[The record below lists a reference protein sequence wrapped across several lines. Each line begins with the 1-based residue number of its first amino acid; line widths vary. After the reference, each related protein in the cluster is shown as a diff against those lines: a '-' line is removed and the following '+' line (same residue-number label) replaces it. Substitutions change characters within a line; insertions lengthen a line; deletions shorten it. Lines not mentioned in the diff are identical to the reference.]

1 MITVKLFAVLK
12 KLAGTDEIK
21 MVVPAGGTVGDVI
34 KEISVKHPE
43 VGKLISDRK
52 VMLSLNQESADDA
65 MKVADGDEL
74 AVLPP
79 FAGGATGTPGPATE
93 DELVRVQEGP
103 FDVNA
108 EIELVKRTSTGIGAV
123 VTFLGIGRDHSKGK
137 DIEALTF
144 EYYAGMAEKR
154 LKQIREQAMRDF
166 NLVECGIVHRFGDI
180 ALGEDIVLIT
190 AASSHRPEAFEA
202 CRWCIDELKRITPI
216 WKKEYTPEGEVWVEE
231 HP

>member
-1 MITVKLFAVLK
+1 MITVKLFAVLR
-12 KLAGTDEIK
+12 KLAGSDELQ
-21 MVVPAGGTVGDVI
+21 MEVPAGGTVADVVA
-34 KEISVKHPE
+34 KISEDHPE
-43 VGKLISDRK
+43 VGKLISERK
-52 VMLSLNQESADDA
+52 VMLSLNQETADDD
-65 MKVADGDEL
+65 MKVSDGDEL

-79 FAGGATGTPGPATE
+79 FAGGADEGPASV

-108 EIELVKRTSTGIGAV
+108 EIELVKRTSKGIGAV

-137 DIEALTF
+137 DIEGLTF

-154 LKQIREQAMRDF
+154 LKQIREQAIRDY
-166 NLVECGIVHRFGDI
+166 NLVECGIVHRFGSI
-180 ALGEDIVLIT
+180 ELGEDIVLIN

-216 WKKEYTPEGEVWVEE
+216 WKKEFTPEGEVWVEE

>member
-1 MITVKLFAVLK
+1 MITVKLFAVLR
-12 KLAGTDEIK
+12 KLAGTDELK
-21 MVVPAGGTVGDVI
+21 MDVPGGGTVKDVVAAI
-34 KEISVKHPE
+34 AVDHPE
-43 VGKLISDRK
+43 VGKLISERK
-52 VMLSLNQESADDA
+52 VMLSLNQETAEDG

-79 FAGGATGTPGPATE
+79 FAGGSDAVSVDA
-93 DELVRVQEGP
+93 LVRVQEEP

-108 EIELVKRTSTGIGAV
+108 EIELVKKASKGIGAV

-137 DIEALTF
+137 DIEGLTF

-154 LKQIREQAMRDF
+154 LKQIREQAIRDY

-180 ALGEDIVLIT
+180 QLGEDIVLINC
-190 AASSHRPEAFEA
+190 ASAHRPEAFEA

-216 WKKEYTPEGEVWVEE
+216 WKKEFTPEGEVWVEE

>member
-12 KLAGTDEIK
+12 KLAGTEEIK
-21 MVVPAGGTVGDVI
+21 LEVPAGGTVGDVI
-34 KEISVKHPE
+34 KEIAARHPE
-43 VGKLISDRK
+43 VGTLISERK

-65 MKVADGDEL
+65 MKVSDGDEL

-79 FAGGATGTPGPATE
+79 FAGGAEPATE

-137 DIEALTF
+137 DIEGLTF

-154 LKQIREQAMRDF
+154 LKQIREQAIRDF

-216 WKKEYTPEGEVWVEE
+216 WKKEFTPEGEVWVEE

>member
-12 KLAGTDEIK
+12 KLAGTDELQ
-21 MVVPAGGTVGDVI
+21 MEVPAGGTVADVI
-34 KEISVKHPE
+34 AVISADHPE
-43 VGKLISDRK
+43 VGKLITERK
-52 VMLSLNQESADDA
+52 VMLSLNQESAEDD
-65 MKVADGDEL
+65 MKVSDGDEM

-79 FAGGATGTPGPATE
+79 FAGGSGEEGPASV
-93 DELVRVQEGP
+93 DELVRVQEEN
-103 FDVNA
+103 FDINA
-108 EIELVKRTSTGIGAV
+108 EIELVKRTSKGIGAV

-137 DIEALTF
+137 DIEGLTF

-154 LKQIREQAMRDF
+154 LKQIREQAIRDF
-166 NLVECGIVHRFGDI
+166 NLVECGIVHRYGDI
-180 ALGEDIVLIT
+180 TLGEDIVLIN

-216 WKKEYTPEGEVWVEE
+216 WKKEFTPDGEVWVEE

>member
-1 MITVKLFAVLK
+1 MITIKLFAVLRK
-12 KLAGTDEIK
+12 MAGSDELQ
-21 MVVPAGGTVGDVI
+21 MEVPAGGTVKDVVAAI
-34 KEISVKHPE
+34 AADHPD
-43 VGKLISDRK
+43 VGQLISDRK
-52 VMLSLNQESADDA
+52 VMLSLNQETAEDDMA
-65 MKVADGDEL
+65 VSDGDEM

-79 FAGGATGTPGPATE
+79 FAGGADEEAASV

-108 EIELVKRTSTGIGAV
+108 EIELCKRTSKGIGAV

-137 DIEALTF
+137 DIEGLTF

-154 LKQIREQAMRDF
+154 LKQIREQAIRDF
-166 NLVECGIVHRFGDI
+166 NLIECGIVHRFGNI
-180 ALGEDIVLIT
+180 ELGEDIVLIN

-216 WKKEYTPEGEVWVEE
+216 WKKEFTPEGEVWVEE

>member
-12 KLAGTDEIK
+12 KLAGTDELNLP
-21 MVVPAGGTVGDVI
+21 VPAGGTVADVI
-34 KEISVKHPE
+34 SAISEMHPE
-43 VGKLISDRK
+43 VGKLISERK
-52 VMLSLNQESADDA
+52 VMLSLNQESAEDQMA
-65 MKVADGDEL
+65 VKSGDEL

-79 FAGGATGTPGPATE
+79 FAGGSGEAPA
-93 DELVRVQEGP
+93 DVDQLVRVQEGP

-108 EIELVKRTSTGIGAV
+108 EIELVKQASKGIGAI

-137 DIEALTF
+137 DIEGLTF

-154 LKQIREQAMRDF
+154 LKQIREQAIRDF

-180 ALGEDIVLIT
+180 TLGEDIVLIN

-216 WKKEYTPEGEVWVEE
+216 WKKEFTPEGEVWVEE

>member
-12 KLAGTDEIK
+12 KLAGTDELK
-21 MVVPAGGTVGDVI
+21 MEVPAGGTVKDVVDA
-34 KEISVKHPE
+34 ISVDHPE
-43 VGKLISDRK
+43 VGKLIAERK
-52 VMLSLNQESADDA
+52 VMLSLNQESADDD
-65 MKVADGDEL
+65 MKVSDGDEM

-79 FAGGATGTPGPATE
+79 FAGGSDGPASV
-93 DELVRVQEGP
+93 DELVRVQEEN
-103 FDVNA
+103 FDINA
-108 EIELVKRTSTGIGAV
+108 EIELVKRTSKGIGAV

-137 DIEALTF
+137 DIEGLTF

-154 LKQIREQAMRDF
+154 LRQIREQAIRDF
-166 NLVECGIVHRFGDI
+166 NLVECGIVHRYGDI
-180 ALGEDIVLIT
+180 TLGEDIVLIN

-216 WKKEYTPEGEVWVEE
+216 WKKEFTPDGEVWVEE

>member
-12 KLAGTDEIK
+12 KLAGADEIK
-21 MVVPAGGTVGDVI
+21 MAVPAGGTVKDVI
-34 KEISVKHPE
+34 GEISSQHPE
-43 VGKLISDRK
+43 VGKLISDKK
-52 VMLSLNQESADDA
+52 VMLSLNQESAEDD
-65 MKVADGDEL
+65 MKVSDGDEL

-79 FAGGATGTPGPATE
+79 FAGGSGEGPA
-93 DELVRVQEGP
+93 DVDQLVRVQEEP

-108 EIELVKRTSTGIGAV
+108 EIELVKRTSKGIGAV

-137 DIEALTF
+137 DIEGLTF

-154 LKQIREQAMRDF
+154 LKQIREQAIRDF
-166 NLVECGIVHRFGDI
+166 NLIECGIVHRFGDI
-180 ALGEDIVLIT
+180 ELGEDIVLIN

-216 WKKEYTPEGEVWVEE
+216 WKKEFTPEGEVWVEE

>member
-1 MITVKLFAVLK
+1 MVTIKLFAVLK
-12 KLAGTDEIK
+12 KLAGKDEII
-21 MVVPAGGTVGDVI
+21 MDVPAGGTVKDVI
-34 KEISVKHPE
+34 AEITAAHPE
-43 VGKLISDRK
+43 VGELISGRK
-52 VMLSLNQESADDA
+52 VMLSLNQETAEDD
-65 MKVADGDEL
+65 MKVSDGDEM

-79 FAGGATGTPGPATE
+79 FAGGADTPADV

-108 EIELVKRTSTGIGAV
+108 EIELVKRTSKGIGAV

-137 DIEALTF
+137 EIEGLTF

-154 LKQIREQAMRDF
+154 LKQIREQAIKEF
-166 NLVECGIVHRFGDI
+166 NLVECGIVHRFGSI
-180 ALGEDIVLIT
+180 ELGEDIVLIN

-216 WKKEYTPEGEVWVEE
+216 WKKEFTPEGEVWVEE

>member
-12 KLAGTDEIK
+12 KLAGTDELK
-21 MVVPAGGTVGDVI
+21 MEVPAGGTVKDVVDA
-34 KEISVKHPE
+34 ISADHPE
-43 VGKLISDRK
+43 VGKLISERK
-52 VMLSLNQESADDA
+52 VMLSLNQESADDN
-65 MKVADGDEL
+65 MKVADGDEM

-79 FAGGATGTPGPATE
+79 FAGGSDGPASVE
-93 DELVRVQEGP
+93 ELVRVQEEN
-103 FDVNA
+103 FDINA
-108 EIELVKRTSTGIGAV
+108 EIELVKRTSKGIGAV

-137 DIEALTF
+137 DIEGLTF

-154 LKQIREQAMRDF
+154 LRQIREQAIRDF
-166 NLVECGIVHRFGDI
+166 NLVECGIVHRYGDI
-180 ALGEDIVLIT
+180 TLGEDIVLIN

-216 WKKEYTPEGEVWVEE
+216 WKKEFTPEGEVWVEE